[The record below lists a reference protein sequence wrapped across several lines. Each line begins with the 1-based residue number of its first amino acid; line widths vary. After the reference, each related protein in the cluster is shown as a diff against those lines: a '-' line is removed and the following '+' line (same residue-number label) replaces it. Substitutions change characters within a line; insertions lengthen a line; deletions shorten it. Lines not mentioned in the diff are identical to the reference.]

1 MSFDSKAKTEAALIR
16 RYADRYGHVDDTFA
30 GGWGVTWGKLLR
42 ALDKELAD
50 EKKQRQELGA
60 GKREAVWMDTWTAAE
75 AAGLLNMTYEAFN
88 AWARKVGVVVDKP
101 GQARTHA
108 AISLVDLL
116 DALEDEKT
124 RPAGRPWRDAREPG
138 HLLGATRTLPEGLA
152 TFREQLNGDLL
163 LTIGVDERGERVVAS
178 VRPGQTLG
186 AKDHLRMF
194 FRGKSIAEVDQH
206 NYFKL
211 EVEKC
216 GLAEAFG
223 MPWAQ
228 PALKDALL
236 QGHKDW
242 LGAVSDYM
250 AWEESQAIKD
260 ASEARAAFD
269 AEEDPQAAPAMVL
282 KAREAER
289 LKDAKMALT
298 ARNEARAELL
308 DVSLPA
314 PAPSRKGTPF

>member
-1 MSFDSKAKTEAALIR
+1 MPPYRWWILLTPLRTRKTVRAVA
-16 RYADRYGHVDDTFA
+16 H
-30 GGWGVTWGKLLR
+30 GGTR
-42 ALDKELAD
+42 
-50 EKKQRQELGA
+50 GA
-60 GKREAVWMDTWTAAE
+60 
-75 AAGLLNMTYEAFN
+75 
-88 AWARKVGVVVDKP
+88 
-101 GQARTHA
+101 
-108 AISLVDLL
+108 
-116 DALEDEKT
+116 
-124 RPAGRPWRDAREPG
+124 RPS
-138 HLLGATRTLPEGLA
+138 LGATRTLPEGLA

-216 GLAEAFG
+216 GLADAFG

-236 QGHKDW
+236 NATRTGWVPFPTTWRGRNPGHQRRI
-242 LGAVSDYM
+242 GSPGC
-250 AWEESQAIKD
+250 I
-260 ASEARAAFD
+260 RCR
-269 AEEDPQAAPAMVL
+269 EDPQAAPAMVL

-314 PAPSRKGTPF
+314 PAPSRKGTPFRRSFRGATPLSRRLPAGSVVER